1 MAKRDPW
8 ANRCGIAGPTCAH
21 GYCLQKCAPRKLRGF
36 SLIEI
41 LVVLVILGVAIAAV
55 TLGISG
61 AGGGR
66 QLERDAE
73 RLGALVTYACEQAE
87 LSGRDI
93 GMSVNRGGY
102 RFGRSNHVTWELLRD
117 GELRPRKWSA
127 GAVSALSRDGNR
139 VAVDAEFPEKPQ
151 VVCFSSGELT
161 AFRLDLVLPD
171 DALRYRIE
179 GTPDGHA
186 GSHRVES
193 ANAR

>member
-1 MAKRDPW
+1 MAKPNPR
-8 ANRCGIAGPTCAH
+8 ANRCGVARSACAH
-21 GYCLQKCAPRKLRGF
+21 GCGLKCCAAKNLRGF

-55 TLGISG
+55 TLGIAG

-93 GMSVNRGGY
+93 GMSLNRTGY

-171 DALRYRIE
+171 DALRYRVE

-186 GSHRVES
+186 GSRRVDV